1 MVEKIARFSLG
12 CILLMFG
19 LNYFLKFLP
28 APEMTLEAG
37 RFLKALNDTGYM
49 MVMVA
54 CVELISAVLF
64 LLNRF
69 VPLAVLLILPGIF
82 NILMFHLFLNS
93 ADLYMAVL
101 MSGLLG
107 IIVAC
112 RKDAFAFLLKP

>member
-1 MVEKIARFSLG
+1 
-12 CILLMFG
+12 
-19 LNYFLKFLP
+19 
-28 APEMTLEAG
+28 MTLEAG